1 MSDPFI
7 GEVRIFAG
15 NFAPRGWAF
24 CNGQLLPISQN
35 TALFSILGTT
45 YGGDGRSTFA
55 LPNLKNAMP
64 IGAGQG
70 PGLSEV
76 QLGESLGS
84 ASVSLLPT
92 QIPAHTHAV
101 QTAAAADS
109 TAPTNQSCL
118 APTSD
123 NSAAFRAT
131 GRSVAMSAS
140 AVAQSG
146 QSWAHNNRS
155 PVLAL
160 TFIIAL
166 QGTFPSRG

>member
-24 CNGQLLPISQN
+24 CNGQLLPIAQN

-55 LPNLKNAMP
+55 LPNLQNAMP

-70 PGLSEV
+70 PGLNPV
-76 QLGESLGS
+76 PLGASLGS
-84 ASVSLLPT
+84 ATVSLLTAEMPT
-92 QIPAHTHAV
+92 HAHAV
-101 QTAAAADS
+101 QTAVAADS
-109 TAPTNQSCL
+109 TAPTAQSYV

-123 NSAAFRAT
+123 NSAAFRAN
-131 GRSVAMSAS
+131 GRAVAMSAA
-140 AVAQSG
+140 AVAPGG
-146 QSWAHNNRS
+146 QGWSHNNRS

-166 QGTFPSRG
+166 QGTFPPRG

>member
-7 GEVRIFAG
+7 GEVRIFTG

-45 YGGDGRSTFA
+45 YGGDGKSTFA
-55 LPNLKNAMP
+55 LPNLQGATP
-64 IGAGQG
+64 IGVGQG

-76 QLGESLGS
+76 QLGQSLGS
-84 ASVSLLPT
+84 ASVSLQT
-92 QIPAHTHAV
+92 TEVPAHSHSVRTAV
-101 QTAAAADS
+101 AADT
-109 TAPTNQSCL
+109 TAPTGQSFV

-123 NSAAFRAT
+123 NSATFRAT
-131 GRSVAMSAS
+131 GRNVAMSAA
-140 AVAQSG
+140 AVASSG
-146 QSWAHNNRS
+146 QGWAHNNRS

-160 TFIIAL
+160 NFIIAL
-166 QGTFPSRG
+166 QGTFPPRS